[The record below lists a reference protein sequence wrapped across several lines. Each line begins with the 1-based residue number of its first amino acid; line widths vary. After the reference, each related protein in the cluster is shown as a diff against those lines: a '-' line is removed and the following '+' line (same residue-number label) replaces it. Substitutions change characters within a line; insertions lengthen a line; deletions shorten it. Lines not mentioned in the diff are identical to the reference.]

1 MTFYPT
7 TTPFLGST
15 IFTFTAFYFTPKW
28 NVFTSSLIHLEI
40 CFCSSEYYIGF
51 FILPNIFPLQ
61 PGPLRQT
68 FTHNPLQQSTPSIA
82 AATKS
87 AKAKQAP
94 PATAAKKRPWEETI
108 GWRRVTDSLKAQWI
122 MRWYLLRE
130 KCVEGLVDR
139 TWAHR
144 VCHKC
149 ILNKEQTSVAL

>member
-1 MTFYPT
+1 MERFHILFDTFRNMLL
-7 TTPFLGST
+7 FL
-15 IFTFTAFYFTPKW
+15 
-28 NVFTSSLIHLEI
+28 
-40 CFCSSEYYIGF
+40 CEYYIGF

-108 GWRRVTDSLKAQWI
+108 G
-122 MRWYLLRE
+122 
-130 KCVEGLVDR
+130 
-139 TWAHR
+139 
-144 VCHKC
+144 
-149 ILNKEQTSVAL
+149 